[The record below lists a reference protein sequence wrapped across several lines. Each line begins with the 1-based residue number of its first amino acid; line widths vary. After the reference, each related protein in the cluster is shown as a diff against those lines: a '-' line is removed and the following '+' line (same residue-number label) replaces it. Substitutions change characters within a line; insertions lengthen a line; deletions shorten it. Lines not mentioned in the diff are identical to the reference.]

1 MFFFKAILSL
11 VLTISLYADGNTTN
25 SVDKLFVFFGID
37 KAQQEKIIK
46 QTKILSRE
54 FLDKSKEY
62 SIQGKNILIEQTLQN
77 GINALVDT
85 TKIKVEKFDIN
96 DTTNDIK
103 MEIFLNGED
112 DILDV
117 DIKSFEWGVSADNKY
132 IVFENVDISLN
143 IPWVDYVI
151 QNMIKRGDG
160 YIKVPK
166 NVTLFSLLF
175 SIKPN
180 IESTYKET
188 KKEPFDI
195 VNYPYDKSYIDI
207 DKFEVS
213 KKNIDASIVLNGS
226 KDGLKFKIK
235 SYNLL
240 RANKKTLIV
249 LKNIKFESCNKPWFQ
264 SVIEKQN
271 NQIHLTYTDELYKL
285 LAR

>member
-1 MFFFKAILSL
+1 MFFLKVILSL
-11 VLTISLYADGNTTN
+11 FLTISLYADGNTTN
-25 SVDKLFVFFGID
+25 SVDKLFGFFGID
-37 KAQQEKIIK
+37 KAHQEEIIK
-46 QTKILSRE
+46 QTKILSQE
-54 FLDKSKEY
+54 LLDKSKEY

-85 TKIKVEKFDIN
+85 SKIKVEKFDIN

-117 DIKSFEWGVSADNKY
+117 DIKSFDWGVSSDNKY
-132 IVFENVDISLN
+132 IVFENVDILLN
-143 IPWVDYVI
+143 IPWINYIVQDI
-151 QNMIKRGDG
+151 IKRGDG

-166 NVTLFSLLF
+166 NMTLFSLLF

-207 DKFEVS
+207 D
-213 KKNIDASIVLNGS
+213 
-226 KDGLKFKIK
+226 
-235 SYNLL
+235 NLQL
-240 RANKKTLIV
+240 VRKV
-249 LKNIKFESCNKPWFQ
+249 
-264 SVIEKQN
+264 
-271 NQIHLTYTDELYKL
+271 
-285 LAR
+285 